1 LTAALR
7 ISTAGNGTSHRSA
20 RFSFN
25 IKFLKEGI
33 LNNRN
38 GLYLIIGV
46 LIAAV
51 VGLGAYAYREET
63 KPEGIEMKI
72 GPDGVKIE
80 KN

>member
-1 LTAALR
+1 M
-7 ISTAGNGTSHRSA
+7 SS
-20 RFSFN
+20 
-25 IKFLKEGI
+25 
-33 LNNRN
+33 RN
-38 GLYLIIGV
+38 GLYIIIGI
-46 LIAAV
+46 LLAAV